1 MSSLATMLLL
11 ISAASAVDAR
21 ITLQDGTERA
31 GSLEAVADQEIR
43 LGTDDGPQTLP
54 LSEVQKISFGE
65 ADAKARPP
73 VDAVEIKLADGSL
86 LHASTLTAS
95 VQKTSIASPA
105 LGEASLQTSLVQ
117 SVRLATIDER
127 VSAAWDELSARKTQ
141 NDLLVIRK
149 GDALDFAAGLV
160 GEINEKSVSL
170 LLNQREIAVPR
181 ERVFGVVY
189 AKRDVPAGDV
199 LCRLTTDAAD
209 SLNVSGL
216 SVTNEGLQVRLIGG
230 VTLTI
235 APSHARVAEFGLGRS
250 RYLADFDV
258 DVRYE
263 QVGLLRLPFSSNPP
277 MAQRML
283 VNRTQDGLRLVLSR
297 SVYDRFLL
305 FHSGTTA
312 RYRLNREYK
321 RLQGIVGIDD
331 SPPGCREHDT
341 HVNLVIVGDG
351 RTLLETDVR
360 RGDDPLELD
369 LDVEGVRDLEI
380 RVESPGNTSGF
391 CEHLG
396 FAEARVQK

>member
-149 GDALDFAAGLV
+149 GDALDFAAGPPPLP
-160 GEINEKSVSL
+160 S
-170 LLNQREIAVPR
+170 RAP
-181 ERVFGVVY
+181 
-189 AKRDVPAGDV
+189 PA
-199 LCRLTTDAAD
+199 RLGGGAA
-209 SLNVSGL
+209 LP
-216 SVTNEGLQVRLIGG
+216 GG
-230 VTLTI
+230 RGGG
-235 APSHARVAEFGLGRS
+235 APAPG
-250 RYLADFDV
+250 
-258 DVRYE
+258 
-263 QVGLLRLPFSSNPP
+263 P
-277 MAQRML
+277 
-283 VNRTQDGLRLVLSR
+283 
-297 SVYDRFLL
+297 
-305 FHSGTTA
+305 
-312 RYRLNREYK
+312 
-321 RLQGIVGIDD
+321 
-331 SPPGCREHDT
+331 PPG
-341 HVNLVIVGDG
+341 
-351 RTLLETDVR
+351 
-360 RGDDPLELD
+360 P
-369 LDVEGVRDLEI
+369 
-380 RVESPGNTSGF
+380 PPPPP
-391 CEHLG
+391 
-396 FAEARVQK
+396 